1 VTLATKNSTLE
12 PIPRAPEEVEIQ
24 GVLIGQMRAYRS

>member
-12 PIPRAPEEVEIQ
+12 PTTRAPEDIEIQ
-24 GVLIGQMRAYRS
+24 GVLIGQMRACRS